1 MSSIVTTSIVSFIST
16 NIDNIFVMM
25 VLYARVDETFKKK
38 YVVIGQYLAIGILTA
53 ISLSAAFGLNFV
65 PQKYVGLLGF
75 IPIALGVKEWISY
88 KRPAQNQNPIVKNFR
103 WKQKKPKAAH
113 PNKLQNILRKVTSM
127 ASKIV
132 KPEILSV
139 ALVGV
144 ANGADNIGVYIPLF
158 TGYSSIQVIVTI
170 IVFVLMMA
178 VWCFLGEK
186 ITDFPKI
193 KAIIQTYKYFAVPA
207 VFVGL
212 GIYIIIKSGLI
223 T

>member
-1 MSSIVTTSIVSFIST
+1 MLSLG
-16 NIDNIFVMM
+16 NI
-25 VLYARVDETFKKK
+25 
-38 YVVIGQYLAIGILTA
+38 
-53 ISLSAAFGLNFV
+53 
-65 PQKYVGLLGF
+65 
-75 IPIALGVKEWISY
+75 VKEWISY
-88 KRPAQNQNPIVKNFR
+88 KRPVQNKSNRKEFPLETEKTE
-103 WKQKKPKAAH
+103 AAH
-113 PNKLQNILRKVTSM
+113 PNKLQNILRNVTSM

-158 TGYSSIQVIVTI
+158 TGYSSIQVIITI

>member
-88 KRPAQNQNPIVKNFR
+88 KRPAQNKSNRKEFPLETEKTE
-103 WKQKKPKAAH
+103 AAH
-113 PNKLQNILRKVTSM
+113 PNKLQNILRNVTSI

-158 TGYSSIQVIVTI
+158 TGYSSIQVIITI

-193 KAIIQTYKYFAVPA
+193 KAIIQTYKYFAVPV

>member
-1 MSSIVTTSIVSFIST
+1 MPGLTKLLKRNMLSLG
-16 NIDNIFVMM
+16 NI
-25 VLYARVDETFKKK
+25 
-38 YVVIGQYLAIGILTA
+38 
-53 ISLSAAFGLNFV
+53 
-65 PQKYVGLLGF
+65 LL
-75 IPIALGVKEWISY
+75 LGVKEWISY
-88 KRPAQNQNPIVKNFR
+88 KRPAQNKSNRKEFPLETEKTE
-103 WKQKKPKAAH
+103 AAH
-113 PNKLQNILRKVTSM
+113 PNKLQNILRNVTSM

-158 TGYSSIQVIVTI
+158 TGYSSIQVIITI

-223 T
+223 A

>member
-65 PQKYVGLLGF
+65 PQKYVGLLGL

-88 KRPAQNQNPIVKNFR
+88 KRPVQNKSNRKEFPLETEKTE
-103 WKQKKPKAAH
+103 AAH

-223 T
+223 A

>member
-1 MSSIVTTSIVSFIST
+1 
-16 NIDNIFVMM
+16 MM
-25 VLYARVDETFKKK
+25 RNPW
-38 YVVIGQYLAIGILTA
+38 
-53 ISLSAAFGLNFV
+53 S
-65 PQKYVGLLGF
+65 
-75 IPIALGVKEWISY
+75 
-88 KRPAQNQNPIVKNFR
+88 KRPVQNKSNRKEFPLETEKTE
-103 WKQKKPKAAH
+103 AAH

-223 T
+223 A

>member
-38 YVVIGQYLAIGILTA
+38 YVIIGQYLAIGI
-53 ISLSAAFGLNFV
+53 LSAAFGLNFV

-88 KRPAQNQNPIVKNFR
+88 KRPAQNKSNRKEFPLETEKTE
-103 WKQKKPKAAH
+103 AAH
-113 PNKLQNILRKVTSM
+113 PNKLQNILRNVTSM

-158 TGYSSIQVIVTI
+158 TGYSSIQVIITI

-207 VFVGL
+207 VLVGL
-212 GIYIIIKSGLI
+212 GIYFITTSGLI
-223 T
+223 A

>member
-1 MSSIVTTSIVSFIST
+1 M
-16 NIDNIFVMM
+16 
-25 VLYARVDETFKKK
+25 ETEK
-38 YVVIGQYLAIGILTA
+38 T
-53 ISLSAAFGLNFV
+53 
-65 PQKYVGLLGF
+65 
-75 IPIALGVKEWISY
+75 E
-88 KRPAQNQNPIVKNFR
+88 
-103 WKQKKPKAAH
+103 AAH
-113 PNKLQNILRKVTSM
+113 PNKLQNILRNVTSM

-132 KPEILSV
+132 KPEIISV

-158 TGYSSIQVIVTI
+158 TGYSSIQVIITI

-223 T
+223 A

>member
-1 MSSIVTTSIVSFIST
+1 
-16 NIDNIFVMM
+16 
-25 VLYARVDETFKKK
+25 
-38 YVVIGQYLAIGILTA
+38 
-53 ISLSAAFGLNFV
+53 
-65 PQKYVGLLGF
+65 
-75 IPIALGVKEWISY
+75 
-88 KRPAQNQNPIVKNFR
+88 
-103 WKQKKPKAAH
+103 
-113 PNKLQNILRKVTSM
+113 M

-193 KAIIQTYKYFAVPA
+193 KAIIQTYKYFAVPV

-223 T
+223 A

>member
-1 MSSIVTTSIVSFIST
+1 MISIVTTSIVSFIST

-88 KRPAQNQNPIVKNFR
+88 KRPVQNKSNRKEFPLETEKTE
-103 WKQKKPKAAH
+103 AAH
-113 PNKLQNILRKVTSM
+113 PNKLQNILRNVTSM

-144 ANGADNIGVYIPLF
+144 ANGADNIVYWLF
-158 TGYSSIQVIVTI
+158 INTGHYNYHSVC
-170 IVFVLMMA
+170 FNDGGLVLP
-178 VWCFLGEK
+178 GRK
-186 ITDFPKI
+186 DNRFP
-193 KAIIQTYKYFAVPA
+193 QD
-207 VFVGL
+207 
-212 GIYIIIKSGLI
+212 KSNHSNV
-223 T
+223 

>member
-1 MSSIVTTSIVSFIST
+1 
-16 NIDNIFVMM
+16 
-25 VLYARVDETFKKK
+25 LETEK
-38 YVVIGQYLAIGILTA
+38 T
-53 ISLSAAFGLNFV
+53 
-65 PQKYVGLLGF
+65 
-75 IPIALGVKEWISY
+75 E
-88 KRPAQNQNPIVKNFR
+88 
-103 WKQKKPKAAH
+103 AAH

-223 T
+223 A

>member
-1 MSSIVTTSIVSFIST
+1 MISIVTTSIVSFIST

-75 IPIALGVKEWISY
+75 IAIALGVKEGISY
-88 KRPAQNQNPIVKNFR
+88 KRPAQNKSNRKEFPLETEETE
-103 WKQKKPKAAH
+103 AAH
-113 PNKLQNILRKVTSM
+113 PNKLQNILRNVTSM

-158 TGYSSIQVIVTI
+158 TGYSSIQVIITI

-223 T
+223 A